1 MYAALVSVTIDPA
14 QADASRS
21 MLNEQVVPMVK
32 AAPGFVAGYWT
43 EPENGRAFSM
53 VVFESEEQ
61 ARAVAP
67 PKGSSPA
74 AGVVVDTL
82 EFREVIAHG

>member
-1 MYAALVSVTIDPA
+1 MYAALVTVTIDPA

-43 EPENGRAFSM
+43 EPANGRAFSV

-67 PKGSSPA
+67 PSGSSPA

-82 EFREVIAHG
+82 ELREVIAHA